1 MSWRAWEP
9 ASACAP
15 GLVRALGCAVQ
26 NLQQDPPAICL
37 VWSLDPD
44 YGLVSTVVWPRKD
57 FQKAIT
63 SMLKV
68 SWARVLPQS
77 PVLGTYSWSLRQQQF
92 GKGRNSLR
100 IDSGN
105 LKLVSTSLS
114 PHTLS
119 YGFVPARRALTCI
132 GHIWKLG
139 LCFSSSQRN
148 FRKDVAEVVLVRL
161 LYMQALAGFGFVI
174 RLQH

>member
-1 MSWRAWEP
+1 MSWRPWAL

-15 GLVRALGCAVQ
+15 GLVRALGCAVH
-26 NLQQDPPAICL
+26 PAICL
-37 VWSLDPD
+37 VWSLDPN

-68 SWARVLPQS
+68 SWARVLSQS
-77 PVLGTYSWSLRQQQF
+77 PMLGTYSWSLRQQQF
-92 GKGRNSLR
+92 GKRRNSLR
-100 IDSGN
+100 INSGN
-105 LKLVSTSLS
+105 LQLVSTSVS

-119 YGFVPARRALTCI
+119 YRFVPARRALTCI

-148 FRKDVAEVVLVRL
+148 FRKAVAVVRL
-161 LYMQALAGFGFVI
+161 LYMQASAGFGFVI